1 MSSQSPATRLPR
13 AIRVSQRATPASSEV
28 RTSGRSHQTPLFR
41 QPPRSARSSSNN
53 RASPRW
59 GPHLRQET
67 PVASLLPVNLE
78 MPSPHSRSTPPIPP
92 GHKKPAYTPTGVQT
106 RGHLRATNPPPPRP
120 GLFRRAAKETMQA
133 KIRVGSPF
141 RTPPGTLPR
150 SIRESDQVDAGTS
163 SRGIAGSP
171 SPIMEPRNACRFTK
185 FNVQG
190 RNRGIPPIDELSE
203 HRFAPGGQLCAEQ
216 RPLRGSTGVPLRLAN
231 FRRTATIPS
240 KKGI

>member
-1 MSSQSPATRLPR
+1 VGAAIAARDFKREGICARQPA
-13 AIRVSQRATPASSEV
+13 AT
-28 RTSGRSHQTPLFR
+28 
-41 QPPRSARSSSNN
+41 PPRSFQKGRERDDA
-53 RASPRW
+53 
-59 GPHLRQET
+59 GE
-67 PVASLLPVNLE
+67 
-78 MPSPHSRSTPPIPP
+78 
-92 GHKKPAYTPTGVQT
+92 
-106 RGHLRATNPPPPRP
+106 
-120 GLFRRAAKETMQA
+120 
-133 KIRVGSPF
+133 IRVGSPF

-203 HRFAPGGQLCAEQ
+203 HRFAAGGQLCAEQ

-240 KKGI
+240 KKKEFKEVERRWLSQPATASVTASNLRSDVLTLLVVSRDDGAYAVFLAASLSYGPRPHLYTGSLPLQ